1 MSMQAVKDD
10 LLSQFRAWTSY
21 VRDIEPLDWAK
32 PVNKGKW
39 SVHGLVSHLM
49 MWDKYFWE
57 RAIQPISQDQPLS
70 LQELDFDEFNREAV
84 EFGHAKSK
92 SELIELA
99 VYYRCL
105 ILEAIEGMD
114 EAMLN
119 RTYGEFTFES
129 YLRDFIW
136 HDQHHRSQIEERK
149 AYLV

>member
-1 MSMQAVKDD
+1 MTTQAAKNE
-10 LLSQFRAWTSY
+10 LLNQFREWTSY
-21 VRDIEPLDWAK
+21 VRDLESLDWTK
-32 PVNKGKW
+32 PLNEGKW

-84 EFGHAKSK
+84 EFGHSKSK

-99 VYYRCL
+99 VYYRRL

-114 EAMLN
+114 EAKLN
-119 RTYGEFTFES
+119 QTYGEFTIES